1 MKLSNKVYDV
11 LKYAVT
17 IFSPALMTLIA
28 GLGSIDLIANSDTY
42 VAVIG
47 IVATFLG
54 GLIGVSSNQYHKG
67 DE

>member
-1 MKLSNKVYDV
+1 MKLSNKVYDI
-11 LKYAVT
+11 LKYVVT
-17 IFSPALMTLIA
+17 IFAPALMTLVA
-28 GLGSIDLIANSDTY
+28 GLGTIDLITNSDTY

-54 GLIGVSSNQYHKG
+54 ALIGVSSNQYHKE